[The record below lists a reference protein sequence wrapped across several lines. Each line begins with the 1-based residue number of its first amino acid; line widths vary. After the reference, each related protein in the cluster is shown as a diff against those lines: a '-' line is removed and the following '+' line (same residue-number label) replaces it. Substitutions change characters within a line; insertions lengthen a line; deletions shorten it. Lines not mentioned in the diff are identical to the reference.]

1 MTTTTTNN
9 GVTNDRVL
17 FITGTTGLVGGDL
30 VRKYM
35 DRGDRVYALVRAPS
49 FAAAQERLAARLG
62 GPLPPWV
69 TAVAGDLTA
78 PRLGIDDETWN
89 ALAQDITDVLHAGT
103 DINFGRPLDF
113 AREVNFRG
121 AQRVIELARAAPRL
135 RQVGHVST
143 VYVAGKRTGLILEDE
158 LYHSAGFLNTYE
170 QTKYEAEVWLQD
182 QMRDLP
188 ISIYRMSSVLGDA
201 RTGVVR
207 QFNFLHQIL
216 RLLWGNLLPAL
227 PGDPESTLDMIASDW
242 LADALTTLFDSRFT
256 PGETLH
262 LCSGHDRS
270 FTLAELLY
278 STYEQ
283 FTTLYPDRSL
293 PPTPELLGYE
303 EFLEYVRETE
313 KRGQHRLAQALG
325 AMALF
330 VPHQSFVKSFDNTK
344 AQAELAGTG
353 VVLPDIRDYHGRVVA
368 YCLLSHWGRRPIA
381 ESPPAGR

>member
-1 MTTTTTNN
+1 MTTTTNVEMT
-9 GVTNDRVL
+9 TDRAL

-35 DRGDRVYALVRAPS
+35 DRGLRVYALVRAPS

-69 TAVAGDLTA
+69 TAVPGDLTL
-78 PRLGIDDETWN
+78 PRLGIDDDTWQ
-89 ALAQDITDVLHAGT
+89 AVAQDITDVLHAGT

-135 RQVGHVST
+135 RQIGHVST
-143 VYVAGKRTGLILEDE
+143 AYVAGKRTGLIRENE
-158 LYHSAGFLNTYE
+158 LYHEAGFLNTYE
-170 QTKYEAEVWLQD
+170 QTKYEAEVWLRE
-182 QMRDLP
+182 QMSDLP

-201 RTGVVR
+201 RTGIVR

-227 PGDPESTLDMIASDW
+227 PGDPDSTLDMIASDW
-242 LADALTTLFDSRFT
+242 LADALTTLFDTRFV

-262 LCSGHDRS
+262 LCSGSDRS
-270 FTLAELLY
+270 FTLTQLLY
-278 STYEQ
+278 STFEQ
-283 FTTLYPDRSL
+283 FIALYPDRTL
-293 PPTPELLGYE
+293 PATPELLGYE
-303 EFLEYVRETE
+303 EYLAFVRETE
-313 KRGQHRLAQALG
+313 QRGQHRLAQALG

-330 VPHQSFVKSFDNTK
+330 VPHQSFVKSFDNTD
-344 AQAELAGTG
+344 AQNALAGTG
-353 VVLPDIRDYHGRVVA
+353 VTLPNIRDYHGRVVA
-368 YCLLSHWGRRPIA
+368 YCLLSHWGRRPVA
-381 ESPPAGR
+381 EGQPAGR